1 MSQLEIQA
9 DVTQEMQVAPLAGLE
24 LAPFPAQNEDPFQNL
39 GLTKI
44 PERTPDQARLALN
57 FRAGKIT
64 PEQAQEAYA
73 LTRKTNL
80 PQSAVLNDTARV
92 KEMLEE
98 HDLEAFGNDAPLAAS
113 WMAGDVIRTNIARDD
128 TLSLKGL
135 EGALQKRPGVMELS
149 GQAYEANTQYLDDL
163 NLWGRHM
170 RGERSPELDS
180 AMKEADQRMKA
191 YAQSVPKQLG
201 LGEEFVV
208 NTAEQLPI
216 QLSILK
222 ERGKGYLVGP
232 SVGAMVGSV
241 IPGAGTLAGA
251 GAGLFAG
258 PAAYSASEA
267 YKLESVSAYREF
279 RQDGIPDEAAAIAS
293 RAYGIAASVVEF
305 ADSIIDTSIIFGGA
319 LNPASKAAA
328 KMSIKSAMLGFMK
341 NVGIGKATESAEEAI
356 QQGLQVGIGELAKL
370 ATDTESDTTWQGA
383 LEEMGTAAWKTLWSA
398 WGAESAVPRF
408 ALDVNAARKGGGAS
422 YIRDTSLAT
431 GQKNEQELLANID
444 NLSANSKLAQRDPQ
458 LYEEAVRSM
467 NQDGAVKNVYM
478 PSSGFA
484 AAFGG
489 IESITTPG
497 SEQATRMNAVLDT
510 LGVTSEIFAESLS
523 SGADIVVPIEK
534 YAAAVA
540 QDQEFAT
547 LIANDRRLT
556 EDGFTVRELD
566 QWTRDNESAL
576 TSYIKEAQETQQA
589 TSQLDHEI
597 EEIHWAAQQQ
607 LEAAGVPR
615 DQAAANATQVSAF
628 FGTLAQRA
636 GMTPL
641 QLWGIYA
648 PDVQVEGGR
657 LVEAGEVL
665 PVGNSVDIAQG
676 EVNQA
681 AMIRAGDASVAD
693 FAHRIS
699 NTEESKKTYF
709 EIYPGT
715 GFFQGV
721 SVRYPADSI
730 RHKDRRHPDMT
741 SADMNRL
748 PSVLASITRETIA
761 MPKKDTPRFSGKGLL
776 AWAMIDG
783 QAYGLVLESVRA
795 DRAIVST
802 FFKDA
807 ERNVREWFEGN
818 RDTEKAVVTPAA
830 LWPAQA
836 PHIIGNAFHDQP
848 LSDANISVGGDK
860 VNSGSRYLDQ
870 SVFHG
875 SPHRFDKFTLDAI
888 GTGEGAQAYGW
899 GLYFAGNKKV
909 SEWYREHLTD
919 RHAVELNGEEFV
931 YIEGKWIGIKS
942 GTILDDRSDP
952 RVLAVWHASL
962 GDIGKEV
969 LKANAKNYPRGVAK
983 EAIRLLNSGYVKQKK
998 ETGQLYE
1005 VDIPDDD
1012 VMLHLDKSLSEQPA
1026 PIHEALNRLI
1036 GLLPSDA
1043 IDDLGGDVSTL
1054 LAPDSMGSDLYETLR
1069 SVVGGSRQASEML
1082 NSIGIKGNKYQD
1094 ADSRTT
1100 GEGSYNYVIFDDN
1113 AINVLQTY
1121 YQTKEG
1127 NALPRGRI
1135 AFTTPSGRPL
1145 ITLFQQADAS
1155 TFLHESGHN
1164 YLEILRAI
1172 GTAQNAVPEIVAL
1185 WQQARDTL
1193 NKTAGA
1199 EAATDA
1205 QISTAAHELWASSLE
1220 NYFMKGQAPS
1230 MELRAVFARFGAW
1243 LKALYNQWRSF
1254 GVQPSEELNEIFTRM
1269 FATDEQIA
1277 EVNAWHE
1284 SSGKLA
1290 KMLSDSEDGKP
1301 VRLAQNQATAK
1312 QEAESKRLATLT
1324 AAYLQAL
1331 GGRKKIRETAK
1342 STVNAIPVYAAMGE
1356 ALAGTGI
1363 DIETVVD
1370 LMGED
1375 AARSIGKKRVGLLRK
1390 EGGQDPS
1397 ILAAKHGYENTY
1409 AMLTDMLK
1417 SEKKSSLVDRMAK
1430 EEEQS
1435 LRDKIAQGIAEDEAM
1450 PADAEYHSDAQLAVL
1465 LSQRQLLAN
1474 RERMEGMREKQ
1485 HDAQLEAKALRDAAR
1500 ATIATM
1506 PVRQAMQANRHSLA
1520 ERRAARNAWEAAKV
1534 GRWEHAAEY
1543 KRQEALSHAMYMA
1556 STEARADVNKMLGKV
1571 KKAAGTKK
1579 LSSEVRDIIDNL
1591 AYRFGIF
1598 SYGAGSVQEQYD
1610 AWMQDAERDTRE
1622 PKGLAKWAE
1631 TVTGYGYGIDIPEW
1645 ILQEG
1650 PATDYNDLSFN
1661 DFTDVAYTVLQAQKI
1676 DRQENTIAINGK
1688 RVEIAEAVLA
1698 LEAVASANSKEK
1710 VRSQYRKQRVK
1721 ETLGSL
1727 HAMHAKMEAI
1737 LLNLDGWK
1745 HGIWWNTFFTPIA
1758 DAENARSEMLKGVSE
1773 KIKEISAGIFPGKKA
1788 KYDFFNKRIFIES
1801 LGDSLTMN
1809 QIVSVAL
1816 NMGNATN
1823 KERLLTGEGW
1833 NAAQLDAVLEHMDK
1847 PHWDF
1852 VQNVW
1857 DYLETFKS
1865 DSFALQREMTGKT
1878 PKSVEA
1884 VPVMT
1889 PSGEYRGGY
1898 YPIKYDAGRGNNA
1911 FAREQADLDKQLFGG
1926 RNYGAAM
1933 TRHGHLKERAKGGT
1947 GEPLNLDI
1955 AVISEHLFNTTQDL
1969 THRRAVVEVAKLVR
1983 NKGIMNLI
1991 EKYAGKEVAREFKPW
2006 IQDIANEGRAQEQ
2019 MIPLHRMA
2027 RWARRGTTM
2036 MMMGLKVTTI
2046 VQQPLGILQT
2056 FEVLG
2061 SRATMSGLYKI
2072 YGNPAKTAEN
2082 MSLVMQKSVFMRN
2095 RMQGYDREVRDA
2107 IKGLSMTDSLTH
2119 AAERFAYMGIGY
2131 MQMGVDMPTWTGAYN
2146 KALSENKGDEQAAI
2160 DYADSIVRISQGS
2173 GMTKDLARVQRGGE
2187 LMRLFTMFYSYF
2199 NALYNLAWRRGAL
2212 TKSFKDIPAVAS
2224 SAMLL
2229 WFMPAVLSELV
2240 SGRGPDEGDDEEWA
2254 PWMAQKIAM
2263 YPMNMIV
2270 GFRDVVGAVG
2280 SGFGYQMSAA
2290 ESAPKALVNWAR
2302 SIYKAFD
2309 EEDPSKI
2316 VKPTIEG
2323 LGFLFIL
2330 PLKQPMTTAGNIY
2343 DYTTGETPD
2352 FQLRDLFFTKQK
2364 SRR

>member
-1 MSQLEIQA
+1 MSQDFDIANPDTWQ
-9 DVTQEMQVAPLAGLE
+9 DVDAPAYSPLAAQAATPE
-24 LAPFPAQNEDPFQNL
+24 APAPKVFDIADPQTWEDLP
-39 GLTKI
+39 K
-44 PERTPDQARLALN
+44 TPDQARLALN

-135 EGALQKRPGVMELS
+135 EGALQKRPGVMELA

-216 QLSILK
+216 QLSIMK

-232 SVGAMVGSV
+232 SIGAFVGSAV
-241 IPGAGTLAGA
+241 PGIGTLAGA

-258 PAAYSASEA
+258 PASYSASEA

-279 RQDGIPDEAAAIAS
+279 RQDGIPDDAAAIAS
-293 RAYGIAASVVEF
+293 KAYGVAASVVEF

-319 LNPASKAAA
+319 LNPATKAAT
-328 KMSIKSAMLGFMK
+328 KMTIKSAMLGFMK

-422 YIRDTSLAT
+422 YIRDTALAT
-431 GQKNEQELLANID
+431 GQKNEQELLSNID

-489 IESITTPG
+489 IESISTPG

-589 TSQLDHEI
+589 TSQLDQEI

-628 FGTLAQRA
+628 FGTMAQRA
-636 GMTPL
+636 DMTPL
-641 QLWGIYA
+641 QLWRNYA
-648 PDVQVEGGR
+648 PDVQMEGGR
-657 LVEAGEVL
+657 LIEAGEVL
-665 PVGNSVDIAQG
+665 PVQGTLPVLVQTVNLAYRQEDNPSIVGHITPEIATRLPLQKQGNIILDEDGISHIEQNHGAQIRNAGFADAQTFVNFVLQNVDAVYQGNSRRTFVLMTQQETQHGQVVSRLEFREEGDEYRVVTANPVRKNYFKNKVPLWERAQSNHFQSGESGADNTSANANTQQVGNPSASTKNTSGDTDQSGAYGENISTGTG
-676 EVNQA
+676 EVN
-681 AMIRAGDASVAD
+681 
-693 FAHRIS
+693 
-699 NTEESKKTYF
+699 
-709 EIYPGT
+709 
-715 GFFQGV
+715 
-721 SVRYPADSI
+721 
-730 RHKDRRHPDMT
+730 
-741 SADMNRL
+741 
-748 PSVLASITRETIA
+748 
-761 MPKKDTPRFSGKGLL
+761 
-776 AWAMIDG
+776 
-783 QAYGLVLESVRA
+783 
-795 DRAIVST
+795 
-802 FFKDA
+802 
-807 ERNVREWFEGN
+807 
-818 RDTEKAVVTPAA
+818 
-830 LWPAQA
+830 
-836 PHIIGNAFHDQP
+836 
-848 LSDANISVGGDK
+848 
-860 VNSGSRYLDQ
+860 VN
-870 SVFHG
+870 
-875 SPHRFDKFTLDAI
+875 
-888 GTGEGAQAYGW
+888 
-899 GLYFAGNKKV
+899 
-909 SEWYREHLTD
+909 
-919 RHAVELNGEEFV
+919 
-931 YIEGKWIGIKS
+931 
-942 GTILDDRSDP
+942 
-952 RVLAVWHASL
+952 
-962 GDIGKEV
+962 
-969 LKANAKNYPRGVAK
+969 
-983 EAIRLLNSGYVKQKK
+983 
-998 ETGQLYE
+998 
-1005 VDIPDDD
+1005 
-1012 VMLHLDKSLSEQPA
+1012 
-1026 PIHEALNRLI
+1026 
-1036 GLLPSDA
+1036 
-1043 IDDLGGDVSTL
+1043 
-1054 LAPDSMGSDLYETLR
+1054 
-1069 SVVGGSRQASEML
+1069 
-1082 NSIGIKGNKYQD
+1082 
-1094 ADSRTT
+1094 
-1100 GEGSYNYVIFDDN
+1100 
-1113 AINVLQTY
+1113 
-1121 YQTKEG
+1121 
-1127 NALPRGRI
+1127 PRGRI
-1135 AFTTPSGRPL
+1135 NFSDSGAPL
-1145 ITLFQQADAS
+1145 IQLFQSADAS

-1164 YLEILRAI
+1164 YLEILRAL
-1172 GTAQNAVPEIVAL
+1172 GTADNAVPEMVSL

-1193 NKTAGA
+1193 NKTAG
-1199 EAATDA
+1199 TDA
-1205 QISTAAHELWASSLE
+1205 VTDSVISTAAHELWASSLE

-1230 MELRAVFARFGAW
+1230 MELRSVFSKFGAW

-1301 VRLAQNQATAK
+1301 VRLAQKQATAK

-1397 ILAAKHGYENTY
+1397 ILAAQHGYENTY

-1506 PVRQAMQANRHSLA
+1506 PVRQAMQAHRHSLA
-1520 ERRAARNAWEAAKV
+1520 ERRAVRNAWEAAKV

-1579 LSSEVRDIIDNL
+1579 LSAEVRDIIDNL

-1676 DRQENTIAINGK
+1676 DRQENTVAINGK
-1688 RVEIAEAVLA
+1688 RVEMAEAVLD
-1698 LEAVASANSKEK
+1698 LEAAASTNNKEK

-1889 PSGEYRGGY
+1889 PYGEYSGGY

-1955 AVISEHLFNTTQDL
+1955 AVISEHLFNTAQDL

-2072 YGNPAKTAEN
+2072 YGNPAKTAES

-2212 TKSFKDIPAVAS
+2212 TKSFKDIPAVAA

-2343 DYTTGETPD
+2343 EYTTGETPD